1 MSFFRFRRLRQWG
14 SALHR
19 YLGLLAFGQVLLW
32 SLSGFLMYSLDFS
45 DLYRD
50 PPPRPLILPAKMPAL
65 PALQARLQVLSPG
78 SQLLKLE
85 LRNLAGEPVYLLSHT
100 GGPPILL
107 DLQGGPLSPLSP
119 ARVRAIALS
128 QYLGKAAVS
137 NVVLLPKSA
146 GNYFSDTPVYRVSFA
161 DPAQTELY
169 IDPQTGALLARRKAL
184 WALYNRMWEF
194 HLMKYTPSQPFN
206 KVLLLVFAVLNAAVA
221 LTGFMKFFRKK
232 SAML

>member
-1 MSFFRFRRLRQWG
+1 MSVFRFRQWG

-45 DLYRD
+45 DLYRE
-50 PPPRPLILPAKMPAL
+50 PPPHPLVLSDQTPDL
-65 PALQARLQVLSPG
+65 HTLQTRLQVFSPG

-85 LRNLAGEPVYLLSHT
+85 LKNLAGETVSLLSHT
-100 GGPPILL
+100 KGPPLL
-107 DLQGGPLSPLSP
+107 FSAAGERLSPLTP

-128 QYLGKAAVS
+128 QYQGKAAIAEVQ
-137 NVVLLPKSA
+137 LLPKSA
-146 GNYFSDTPVYRVSFA
+146 GNYVSGVPVYRVLFGDDA
-161 DPAQTELY
+161 KTEMY

-194 HLMKYTPSQPFN
+194 HLMKYTPSQPLN
-206 KVLLLVFAVLNAAVA
+206 KFLLLGFAVLNAVVA

>member
-1 MSFFRFRRLRQWG
+1 MSVFRFRQWG

-50 PPPRPLILPAKMPAL
+50 PPPTPLVVSAPMPT
-65 PALQARLQVLSPG
+65 LQTLQIRLTQFFPG

-85 LRNLAGEPVYLLSHT
+85 LRNLAGETVYLLSHT
-100 GGPPILL
+100 GGPPFLL
-107 DLQGGPLSPLSP
+107 NAAGERLSPLSP
-119 ARVRAIALS
+119 ARAKAVALS
-128 QYLGKAAVS
+128 QYLGKAAILDVQ
-137 NVVLLPKSA
+137 LLPKSV
-146 GNYFSDTPVYRVSFA
+146 GNYFSGVPVYRILFQ
-161 DPAQTELY
+161 DPARTEMY

-184 WALYNRMWEF
+184 WGLYNRMWEF
-194 HLMKYTPSQPFN
+194 HLMKYTPSQPLN
-206 KVLLLVFAVLNAAVA
+206 KFLLLGFAVLNAVVA

>member
-1 MSFFRFRRLRQWG
+1 MPFLKFRQWG

-45 DLYRD
+45 ELYRD
-50 PPPRPLILPAKMPAL
+50 SPPQPLVLSEQTPDL
-65 PALQARLQVLSPG
+65 HTLQTRLQVLSPG

-85 LRNLAGEPVYLLSHT
+85 LKNLAGETVSLLSHT
-100 GGPPILL
+100 KGPPLL
-107 DLQGGPLSPLSP
+107 LSAAGEHLSPLSLK
-119 ARVRAIALS
+119 RVRAIALS
-128 QYLGKAAVS
+128 QYQGKAAIAEIQ
-137 NVVLLPKSA
+137 LLPKSV
-146 GNYFSDTPVYRVSFA
+146 GNYVSGVPVYRVLFGDDA
-161 DPAQTELY
+161 KTEMY

-194 HLMKYTPSQPFN
+194 HLLKYTPSQPLN
-206 KVLLLVFAVLNAAVA
+206 KILLLSFAMLNAVVA
-221 LTGFMKFFRKK
+221 LTGLMKFFRKK

>member
-1 MSFFRFRRLRQWG
+1 MSVFRFRQWG

-50 PPPRPLILPAKMPAL
+50 SPPQPLVLSPQTPAL
-65 PALQARLQVLSPG
+65 HTLQSRLDLLSPG
-78 SQLLKLE
+78 SQLLKVE
-85 LRNLAGEPVYLLSHT
+85 LNNLAGETVYLLSHT
-100 GGPPILL
+100 KGPALL
-107 DLQGGPLSPLSP
+107 LSAAGEPLSPLSP
-119 ARVRAIALS
+119 KRVRAIALS
-128 QYLGKAAVS
+128 QYQGKAAIS
-137 NVVLLPKSA
+137 ELQLLPKSV
-146 GNYFSDTPVYRVSFA
+146 GNYVSGVPVYRVVFGDDA
-161 DPAQTELY
+161 KTEMY

-184 WALYNRMWEF
+184 WGLYNRMWEF
-194 HLMKYTPSQPFN
+194 HLMKYTPSQPLN
-206 KVLLLVFAVLNAAVA
+206 KFLLLGFAVLNAGVA